1 MKKKLAVFSAA
12 AIAASTLNMP
22 LVYGSSID
30 MSYWKQRH
38 SYDEIVKLFESL
50 NEKYPSLS
58 EDYSI
63 GKSWENRDL
72 ICLEITDE
80 SIENA
85 GKTGI
90 GVFANIHGGERES
103 AECAA
108 YTAQWLLENSDTEE
122 VKEILENYIIYVVP
136 VINPDGHVQAQETG
150 MRQATRQN
158 LRPTD
163 NNGDGVPFSDPYA
176 DLDGDGFIANVYAG
190 KAEDDKE
197 VVKAQVLGKESKDA
211 DHNGILGDDPKN
223 SGIDLNR
230 NFDFTYAGNGV
241 HEKYQGPSAA
251 SEPEVIAV
259 QKFLAEKPMAA
270 LTTMHTG
277 IQCVLYPWGYK
288 EATAEELNNTKEGIG
303 FMAQTAEKMR
313 VAYEKASKRNFYAMQ
328 SYVDYQTYSELIDYA
343 WGKHNIHAY
352 TVEVYNAHILENIPY
367 DPSHDPTNAEICS
380 WNGSVPEE
388 KWQFYTHDEITSKLG
403 LDPAKLVVTDTAT
416 NTQRSLAEDEG
427 LWFNTPMDSQ
437 RGGTWAPEDQDMM
450 VEGAKDAVLEMIY
463 SEGKLAKTENASSVK
478 TEETAVSTMNMTRGE
493 FVKLLA
499 QTMKAE
505 LSSDTQSAFKDVT
518 DSMMPYVNWAK
529 EAGITNGKTKD
540 KFDPQAVITSEEKA
554 LMCAR
559 AEKVAASEE
568 IKTAIKSLK

>member
-12 AIAASTLNMP
+12 AIAVSTLNMP

-38 SYDEIVKLFESL
+38 SYDEIVKLFENL
-50 NEKYPSLS
+50 NEKYPGLS
-58 EDYSI
+58 ESYSI

-103 AECAA
+103 TECAA
-108 YTAQWLLENSDTEE
+108 YTAQWLLENSETEQ

-136 VINPDGHVQAQETG
+136 VINPDGHEQAQETG

-163 NNGDGVPFSDPYA
+163 NNGDGVPFNDPYV

-190 KAEDDKE
+190 KVNDDKE
-197 VVKAQVLGKESKDA
+197 VVKMQSLGKESKDA

-230 NFDFTYAGNGV
+230 NFDFTYGEAGDGV
-241 HEKYQGPSAA
+241 HDKYEGPSAA
-251 SEPEVIAV
+251 SEPEVVAV

-288 EATAEELNNTKEGIG
+288 AATAEELNDTKEGIG

-313 VAYEKASKRNFYAMQ
+313 VAYEKAAKRNFYAMQ
-328 SYVDYQTYSELIDYA
+328 SYEDYQTYSELIDYA

-367 DPSHDPTNAEICS
+367 DPNHDPANADICS

-388 KWQFYTHDEITSKLG
+388 KWQFYTHDEIESKLG
-403 LDPAKLVVTDTAT
+403 LDPSKLVVTDTVT
-416 NTQRSLAEDEG
+416 KEQRNLAEDEG
-427 LWFNTPMDSQ
+427 LWFYTPMDSQ

-463 SEGKLAKTENASSVK
+463 SEGKLAQKESANSTEV
-478 TEETAVSTMNMTRGE
+478 EEVAGTTNMTRGE

-499 QTMKAE
+499 ETMKV
-505 LSSDTQSAFKDVT
+505 DTATYTQNQFKDVT
-518 DSMMPYVNWAK
+518 DAPYVNWAK
-529 EAGITNGKTKD
+529 EVGITTGKTKGEFVP
-540 KFDPQAVITSEEKA
+540 KAVITEEEKA
-554 LMCAR
+554 LMCER
-559 AEKVAASEE
+559 AEKVATSED
-568 IKTAIKSLK
+568 IKAALKNLK